1 MLVLDP
7 LVEFHSCDENSNVE
21 MAAVAGVLR
30 QIAVE
35 ADVAVLM
42 LHHDRKPDSASSQG
56 FAGSQHAMRGA
67 SSLQGV
73 TRAILTLYGMAEKD
87 AAAWGVSEDQRHL
100 YLRLD
105 QAKNNLGL
113 VGGEPIWFR
122 RTSVAL
128 QDEIGGDVVGV
139 LDPIE
144 MSKVQKA
151 ETKRPYEDALLVA
164 LANVEGAGML
174 WTPWPVVE
182 REVLQFDGRTER
194 SWRRWLGEV
203 AAGERS
209 LEHVELRGLST
220 EMVEKQRILIRKKGS
235 DFLD

>member
-1 MLVLDP
+1 
-7 LVEFHSCDENSNVE
+7 
-21 MAAVAGVLR
+21 
-30 QIAVE
+30 
-35 ADVAVLM
+35 
-42 LHHDRKPDSASSQG
+42 
-56 FAGSQHAMRGA
+56 
-67 SSLQGV
+67 
-73 TRAILTLYGMAEKD
+73 MAEKD